1 MSPRLLFLL
10 TTLRMHQPF
19 ERDRDRIDARLA
31 AAATRM
37 GVRQPVS
44 LHVTLNPVDLLPVAA

>member
-10 TTLRMHQPF
+10 TTLRTHHRF

-37 GVRQPVS
+37 GVRQPVR
-44 LHVTLNPVDLLPVAA
+44 LHAALNPVELLPVAA

>member
-10 TTLRMHQPF
+10 TTLRTHHPF

-31 AAATRM
+31 ATSM
-37 GVRQPVS
+37 GVRRPVS
-44 LHVTLNPVDLLPVAA
+44 LHATPDPVGLLPVAA

>member
-19 ERDRDRIDARLA
+19 ERDRDRVDARL
-31 AAATRM
+31 AATRM
-37 GVRQPVS
+37 GVRPPVS
-44 LHVTLNPVDLLPVAA
+44 LYAVPDPVDLLPVAA

>member
-10 TTLRMHQPF
+10 TTLRTHHPF

-31 AAATRM
+31 ATRM
-37 GVRQPVS
+37 GVRRPAS
-44 LHVTLNPVDLLPVAA
+44 LHATPDPVGLLPIAA

>member
-10 TTLRMHQPF
+10 TTLRTHHRF

-31 AAATRM
+31 ATRM
-37 GVRQPVS
+37 AVRPTVS
-44 LHVTLNPVDLLPVAA
+44 LHAVPDPIDLLPVAA